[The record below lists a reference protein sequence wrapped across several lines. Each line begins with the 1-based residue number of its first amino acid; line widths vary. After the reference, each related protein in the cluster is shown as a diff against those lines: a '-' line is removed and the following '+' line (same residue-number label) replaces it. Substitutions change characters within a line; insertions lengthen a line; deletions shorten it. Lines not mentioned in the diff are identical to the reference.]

1 MFAITKHYP
10 LDFSYTFSVL
20 VTGGILIVLFNLFK
34 VLLAKPKTKYESKYR
49 QTTLDKESSTR
60 LFSELPTVG
69 LTSCPSLLKALGLQW
84 PLTLLS
90 SLTELTANTLHG
102 FNSFSKPNL
111 PFILPTTWPTNSR
124 LLILPP
130 SQLHSILNKP
140 ESELS
145 GFWALIEHLMLHH
158 FIDIEV
164 FDNLIHFDV
173 SKKDLGRTT
182 VHRQASFTAD
192 EIERAF
198 ADIWGECNLKSV
210 AEKREGGWK
219 TVNGWEAC
227 TSVVVRV
234 GMRTLVGEKMC
245 RDENLLRQTALF
257 SNALFAG
264 VAILHCTP
272 EFLRG
277 LVGAIVSL
285 PTRWYGWR
293 CRRVF
298 IPLVKRRI
306 QLWKEREEGIE
317 RGEKVVDLPVSSTE
331 SGGSF
336 EHVLTGK
343 QNDFL
348 QWLITRCA
356 SHGPQHLDPHKI
368 TTRML
373 ALNTMFVFAMGY
385 VFAHA
390 VIDLCASPDRD
401 EFFAG
406 LQEESE
412 RAVSE
417 HPGGLASRE
426 VIDKLFRADSTLRE
440 SMRLSAISV
449 VSLPR
454 DVIGNQPL
462 DIGNGVLVPRGTRIA
477 FPTLHM
483 QLDPTLYEDASRF
496 DPFRFSRPAE
506 GCQDGEQK
514 QDLMYTP
521 TPGFLAFGYGRKACP
536 GRWYVSQMLKQAL
549 AHLVLNYDVELVGSV
564 PERKALLNTMIPP
577 TGTRLRIRRKGI

>member
-1 MFAITKHYP
+1 MIEIERP
-10 LDFSYTFSVL
+10 QRLDL
-20 VTGGILIVLFNLFK
+20 PPII
-34 VLLAKPKTKYESKYR
+34 LLAVIALIAVIFLIILHLLYPKSKTKYGSKYC
-49 QTTLDKESSTR
+49 QSKLDKQASTQ
-60 LFSELPTVG
+60 LFAQVPTVG
-69 LTSCPSLLKALGLQW
+69 LAKCPRFLRAFGLQW

-90 SLTELTANTLHG
+90 SITNLTANTLHG
-102 FNSFSKPNL
+102 FNTFSKRDL

-124 LLILPP
+124 LVILPP
-130 SQLHSILNKP
+130 SQLHSIMNKP

-164 FDNLIHFDV
+164 FDNLIHFEV
-173 SKKDLGRTT
+173 SKKDLGRTN
-182 VHRQASFTAD
+182 VHRQASATVD

-198 ADIWGECNLKSV
+198 GDIWGRSSKV
-210 AEKREGGWK
+210 AGDEKTEKGWK
-219 TVNGWEAC
+219 TVNGWDAC
-227 TSVVVRV
+227 TRVIVRV
-234 GMRTLVGEKMC
+234 GMRTLVGEEMC
-245 RDENLLRQTALF
+245 RDDNLLTQTALF
-257 SNALFAG
+257 SNAFFAG

-272 EFLRG
+272 EPLRW
-277 LVGAIVSL
+277 LVGAFVSL
-285 PTRWYGWR
+285 PTKWYGSR
-293 CRRVF
+293 CRSVF
-298 IPLVKRRI
+298 IPLVKRRVE
-306 QLWKEREEGIE
+306 LWKDRERRII
-317 RGEKVVDLPVSSTE
+317 RGEKAEDLP
-331 SGGSF
+331 
-336 EHVLTGK
+336 
-343 QNDFL
+343 NDFL

-390 VIDLCASPDRD
+390 VIDICASPNRD
-401 EFFAG
+401 KITAG
-406 LQEESE
+406 LREESE
-412 RAVSE
+412 RVIRE
-417 HPGGLASRE
+417 HPEGLANRE
-426 VIDKLFRADSTLRE
+426 VIDKLYRADSTLRE

-454 DVIGNQPL
+454 DVVGSQPL
-462 DIGNGVLVPRGTRIA
+462 DIGNGVSIPPGTRIA

-483 QLDPTLYEDASRF
+483 QLDFDLYTDAGQL

-506 GCQDGEQK
+506 EHRNGERR

-536 GRWYVSQMLKQAL
+536 GRWYVSQTLKQAL
-549 AHLVLNYDVELVGSV
+549 AYLVVNYDVELVGSL

-577 TGTRLRIRRKGI
+577 TGTMLRIRRRNT